1 MVMKILSIIPARG
14 GSKGIPFK
22 NIHKLYGKPLISYS
36 IKNALESKLVNR
48 IIVSTD
54 NKKIA
59 KISKY
64 YGAEVPFPRPKN
76 LATDSTPT
84 IDVIKHVLEE
94 LNHREKYVPDIV
106 IILQPTSPLRTTV
119 SLDKSIKLLIK
130 FKPDLVLGVIEP
142 KSHPYRSFWK
152 KDKFLSPLRKD
163 FLKFDQRHLRPN
175 CYYPSGSIYT
185 FWNKTIEQYGDIY
198 GTKILPLILN
208 DMESVDID
216 EPYDLVVAN
225 ALLKKIELE
234 KG

>member
-1 MVMKILSIIPARG
+1 MKILSIIPARG

-48 IIVSTD
+48 VVVSTD

-59 KISKY
+59 KIAKY
-64 YGAEVPFPRPKN
+64 YGAEVPFSRPKKIAN
-76 LATDSTPT
+76 DSTPT

-106 IILQPTSPLRTTV
+106 TLLQPTSPLRTTA

-130 FKPDLVLGVIEP
+130 SKPNIVLGVIEP

-152 KDKFLSPLRKD
+152 KSKFLSPIRKD
-163 FLKFDQRHLRPN
+163 FLKFDQRHKKPI

-185 FWNKTIEQYGDIY
+185 FWNKTIEQYGDMY
-198 GTKILPLILN
+198 GPKILPLILN

-216 EPYDLVVAN
+216 TYYDLVVAN
-225 ALLKKIELE
+225 GLLKNKI
-234 KG
+234 